1 MQVIAVIGLQ
11 GLPKPRQKISIR
23 CRFNARSV
31 DSAQDNKGLSA
42 FFGTAEETAK
52 KFRKADSSGLKVPRN
67 DNRKWEPSA
76 RTGQRPVL
84 TQARAQECS
93 RHMQGF
99 AGGGARAT
107 HVRAIPAKGKPNTCK
122 ANFARLEICSGN
134 LWRRT
139 AAGGTRE
146 SAAASPARGRP
157 GGRSRGNSCVQR
169 CF

>member
-99 AGGGARAT
+99 AGGGAPRHT
-107 HVRAIPAKGKPNTCK
+107 RPCHPGKPQT
-122 ANFARLEICSGN
+122 AATFARLEICSGN

-157 GGRSRGNSCVQR
+157 GGRSRGNSCV
-169 CF
+169 